1 MSDHLPN
8 KKRPGRW
15 TQVFS
20 SLSHSQFRWLYLTN
34 MCFMF
39 AMMGQFLVRSILA
52 YDLTESPFALGVLS
66 FVVAIPML
74 FISPIGGALADRL
87 DRRRLIMLAQILVL
101 VDEVITLI
109 LIASLMTV
117 VVLIRMIP
125 CRLCKI
131 IHN

>member
-1 MSDHLPN
+1 
-8 KKRPGRW
+8 
-15 TQVFS
+15 
-20 SLSHSQFRWLYLTN
+20 
-34 MCFMF
+34 
-39 AMMGQFLVRSILA
+39 MMGQFLVRSILA

-109 LIASLMTV
+109 LISVTPPLYARRT
-117 VVLIRMIP
+117 IRDINP
-125 CRLCKI
+125 RRPITNKGSPAG
-131 IHN
+131 